1 MLDGFKKFISRGNM
15 VDMAVGIVMGGAV
28 TAIVTAIVDGI
39 INPLVAAIF
48 GQPNMDNVWAIDLGR
63 GNILSF
69 GKVLTAVINF
79 LLIAIAV
86 YFCILVPINKLR
98 DLTEKA
104 MAKVKK
110 SEDVAAEEPQMS
122 PEEQTVILLQQI
134 RDSLANQEAAAASA
148 STADAPAAV
157 TPKKAE

>member
-28 TAIVTAIVDGI
+28 TAIVTSIVDGV

-48 GQPNMDNVWAIDLGR
+48 GQPNMDNVAAINLGH

-104 MAKVKK
+104 MAKVKGG
-110 SEDVAAEEPQMS
+110 EEVAEEEPQLS
-122 PEEQTVILLQQI
+122 PEEQTVVLLQQI
-134 RDSLANQEAAAASA
+134 RDSLAKEDAAAP
-148 STADAPAAV
+148 TDQ
-157 TPKKAE
+157 TK